1 MEINL
6 EALLGTLAVY
16 FSLMAVLAVGTEIV
30 LDILKVRMLKKPI
43 SPTEALTELKE
54 WIPKEKWDNLEK
66 RAETIQEIIQE
77 VDVALTE
84 TRIGLTTLRRKAEP
98 VLEKY
103 GHLTPDNVA
112 NVMRELESRYQTLRD
127 KRLAWI
133 RFLSL
138 LIGMLWAVTLR
149 INTLD
154 LLEPLLGDNLAGLLG
169 GTGTLW
175 YTIAGLALT
184 GMGAAAGSSFWYEQ
198 MARLRNA
205 RKVIDTTEQLKDQ
218 AAAIASGIIAGQA
231 SARE

>member
-30 LDILKVRMLKKPI
+30 LDILKVRMLKKPV

-54 WIPKEKWDNLEK
+54 WIPKEKWENLEQ
-66 RAETIQEIIQE
+66 RAEYIQEIIQE

-84 TRIGLTTLRRKAEP
+84 TRMGLTTLRREVEP

-138 LIGMLWAVTLR
+138 LIGILWAVTLR
-149 INTLD
+149 INTFD
-154 LLEPLLGDNLAGLLG
+154 LLEPLLANNLADLLG
-169 GTGTLW
+169 GRGSLW
-175 YTIAGLALT
+175 YVVAGLALT
-184 GMGAAAGSSFWYEQ
+184 GIGAAAGSSFWYEQ
-198 MARLRNA
+198 LARLRKA
-205 RKVIDTTEQLKDQ
+205 RKVVDTTEQLKNQ
-218 AAAIASGIIAGQA
+218 AAAIASGIIAGQT
-231 SARE
+231 SAQE